1 MANVAE
7 ELVEEAGVEETEFIT
22 RMCRKILR
30 SLENLQ
36 GHLRK
41 KNQDEK
47 GQAETRTHTSGVDQ
61 ESAVA
66 KGISSATPKIKNNVK
81 IWRRIKDG
89 PETAMRLIE

>member
-1 MANVAE
+1 VANVAE
-7 ELVEEAGVEETEFIT
+7 ELVEEAGAEETEFIT
-22 RMCRKILR
+22 RMCRKRLR

-41 KNQDEK
+41 KNQDKK
-47 GQAETRTHTSGVDQ
+47 GQAETKTHTLEVDQ

-66 KGISSATPKIKNNVK
+66 KGISSAIPKRKDNAK

-89 PETAMRLIE
+89 PETSMRLTG